1 MLWQDGKRYAALETE
16 CGCLVLLRD
25 ITLEEDD
32 SAAVNA
38 IAQSYANADGSPRI
52 QRLELNHWADLRR
65 VALPC
70 TLLMPTDFDRGA
82 DWS

>member
-1 MLWQDGKRYAALETE
+1 MTD
-16 CGCLVLLRD
+16 
-25 ITLEEDD
+25 
-32 SAAVNA
+32 AV
-38 IAQSYANADGSPRI
+38 QTPTGVSPRT